1 MEVSGVNNKSS
12 SVVQPKGNIIDK
24 NASLKILTV
33 ELSNQDPLNATD
45 NTQYV
50 SQMAQ
55 FTALE
60 QTQNLN
66 SSVERLLLSEKMTQ
80 GTLLIGQNV
89 EIQLDKENSIK
100 DVARA
105 VRVENNSVYIIT
117 DSGKFD
123 IDQVIQVG
131 DETVD
136 K

>member
-24 NASLKILTV
+24 NAFLKILTV

-131 DETVD
+131 YETVNR
-136 K
+136 

>member
-12 SVVQPKGNIIDK
+12 SVVQSKGNIIDK
-24 NASLKILTV
+24 NAFLKILTV
-33 ELSNQDPLNATD
+33 ELSNQDPLNSTD

-66 SSVERLLLSEKMTQ
+66 SSVEKLLLSEKMTQ

>member
-1 MEVSGVNNKSS
+1 MEVSGVNNKNS

-24 NASLKILTV
+24 NAFLKILTV
-33 ELSNQDPLNATD
+33 ELSNQDPLNSTD

-66 SSVERLLLSEKMTQ
+66 SSVERLLLSEKITQ

-105 VRVENNSVYIIT
+105 VRVENNGVYIIT

-131 DETVD
+131 AATVNR
-136 K
+136 